1 MKKIYQLIMVS
12 GDNER
17 RLCLNKPHTNVN
29 SFYILDRSKVVKSH
43 VVFSD
48 VRGRHDIYRDI
59 LM

>member
-1 MKKIYQLIMVS
+1 MVS